1 MGPLPGAAAPAA
13 AAAARAVPAPAVAPQ
28 GSVDGVA
35 LEEAVRL
42 EGRALFESCWR
53 RFVEGHA
60 SRLRVPREVVWLNG
74 APGAGKSANIPHL
87 LTTRGLSR
95 HVSMSALLER
105 CGEARR
111 HMDHGDMLPDALV
124 VDRLLEAILI
134 DQPGEADDA
143 GFVVDGFPRTPL
155 QCEFL
160 KLLYEKLCDL
170 HDAYGDSPRA
180 VQFPRPS
187 FKVRCCC
194 CLLFVVVVCCLLFVV
209 VVVVCCWGLCVC
221 VSPRA
226 TPFPPL
232 ETKRRRPTPQ
242 NPNTKT
248 TTKNTQIVVLWC
260 DEATSVARQVM
271 RARVA
276 SVHNRRVAD
285 AGGGRAPLAERATDL
300 DVDKAKKRY
309 RVFKRHYGAMNRLK
323 ELLPFSII
331 DAMGTLSETREQIS
345 NELRYQSSHD
355 LDPATYRLLQ
365 HIPLA
370 RDVAQ
375 NARTELVMRLDSYA
389 QGPARPLFK
398 HVLDLIAGDVIPV
411 VMRSGLAGF
420 AEYATRNRLFADH
433 PLAVNMVLDV
443 LSDRGFHV
451 SHRVHEEA
459 VPVAVVFPQ
468 AAAGAGALGA
478 RACLGLPGGG
488 ADADAAGA
496 AAGADAPPYEL
507 RGEIELAPV
516 TAHHF
521 RISFDA
527 RGVRDDFKQG
537 GAGDGAGSAAAGGA
551 TASAIAAAA
560 AAQQQEDQ
568 QQRQQQQQ
576 QLLQQHQQLHQQQ
589 QQQQQERE
597 GREAT
602 AGNEG
607 GPLA

>member
-209 VVVVCCWGLCVC
+209 VW
-221 VSPRA
+221 
-226 TPFPPL
+226 
-232 ETKRRRPTPQ
+232 
-242 NPNTKT
+242 
-248 TTKNTQIVVLWC
+248 TQQTW
-260 DEATSVARQVM
+260 
-271 RARVA
+271 
-276 SVHNRRVAD
+276 
-285 AGGGRAPLAERATDL
+285 
-300 DVDKAKKRY
+300 
-309 RVFKRHYGAMNRLK
+309 
-323 ELLPFSII
+323 
-331 DAMGTLSETREQIS
+331 
-345 NELRYQSSHD
+345 
-355 LDPATYRLLQ
+355 
-365 HIPLA
+365 
-370 RDVAQ
+370 
-375 NARTELVMRLDSYA
+375 
-389 QGPARPLFK
+389 
-398 HVLDLIAGDVIPV
+398 
-411 VMRSGLAGF
+411 
-420 AEYATRNRLFADH
+420 
-433 PLAVNMVLDV
+433 
-443 LSDRGFHV
+443 
-451 SHRVHEEA
+451 
-459 VPVAVVFPQ
+459 
-468 AAAGAGALGA
+468 
-478 RACLGLPGGG
+478 
-488 ADADAAGA
+488 
-496 AAGADAPPYEL
+496 
-507 RGEIELAPV
+507 
-516 TAHHF
+516 
-521 RISFDA
+521 
-527 RGVRDDFKQG
+527 
-537 GAGDGAGSAAAGGA
+537 
-551 TASAIAAAA
+551 
-560 AAQQQEDQ
+560 
-568 QQRQQQQQ
+568 
-576 QLLQQHQQLHQQQ
+576 
-589 QQQQQERE
+589 
-597 GREAT
+597 
-602 AGNEG
+602 
-607 GPLA
+607 